1 MTEKTKNYQTVGT
14 VPKSDRNIVETE
26 SKYIHLA
33 HKYIHIAHKYIHLT
47 HKYMTAHFLGLKE
60 ALQ

>member
-1 MTEKTKNYQTVGT
+1 MAEKTKNYQTVGT

-33 HKYIHIAHKYIHLT
+33 HKYMHIA

>member
-1 MTEKTKNYQTVGT
+1 MAEKTKNYQTVGT
-14 VPKSDRNIVETE
+14 VPKSDRNLFNIVETE

-33 HKYIHIAHKYIHLT
+33 HKYIHIAHKY
-47 HKYMTAHFLGLKE
+47 MTAHFLGLKE